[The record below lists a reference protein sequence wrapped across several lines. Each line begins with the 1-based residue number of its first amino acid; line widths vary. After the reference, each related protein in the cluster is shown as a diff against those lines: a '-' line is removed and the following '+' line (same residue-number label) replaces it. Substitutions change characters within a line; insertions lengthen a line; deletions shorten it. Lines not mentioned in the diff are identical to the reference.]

1 MHLEVIR
8 VRSNEAGKVLK
19 SLVIHFVGSKVQ
31 WTEHPNGV
39 SMGDSNPWDASEFV
53 TSRINHLA
61 AFTTNEASESLD
73 RLISYDSLSSYR
85 PYLLHAIEMQRIK
98 RVDAN
103 YKQLT
108 WREVQE
114 ALMGG
119 APANIADLQP

>member
-19 SLVIHFVGSKVQ
+19 SLQFILLVQKYSGLNTQMAYLWETRIHGMQ
-31 WTEHPNGV
+31 ANL
-39 SMGDSNPWDASEFV
+39 

-108 WREVQE
+108 WREVQGDIE
-114 ALMGG
+114 G
-119 APANIADLQP
+119 AEFLLILQIYKL